1 MVLQFLS
8 LFCKNK
14 GEKHQLQEKDI
25 FLTTLKAQK
34 TSASYNITQFQQLP
48 LKYHMLGEMM
58 NL

>member
-14 GEKHQLQEKDI
+14 GEKHQLQEKNI

-34 TSASYNITQFQQLP
+34 TSASYNKTQFQQLP
-48 LKYHMLGEMM
+48 LK
-58 NL
+58 